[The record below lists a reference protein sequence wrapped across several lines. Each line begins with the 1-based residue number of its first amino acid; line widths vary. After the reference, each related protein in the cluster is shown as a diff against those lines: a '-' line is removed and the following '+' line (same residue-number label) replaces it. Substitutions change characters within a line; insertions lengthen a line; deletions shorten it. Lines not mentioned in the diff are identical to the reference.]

1 MHASEFSVVLS
12 ESLINT
18 IELAVKVSGASV
30 NSRIPTIPGNDI
42 VPVAVN
48 VSDCSLTVNCPA

>member
-1 MHASEFSVVLS
+1 MNASEFSVVLS
-12 ESLINT
+12 EPLINT

-48 VSDCSLTVNCPA
+48 VSDCSLTVN